1 MIPLLLFPLFESAL
15 NRVLQLDPAA
25 ASRLQALNN
34 TSLAIQIK
42 PIEKPIRFIVL
53 EGKLCLENADT
64 PPTVT
69 ISGELS
75 SFVEAHLNKDQV
87 RAGLLQISGDIG
99 AAQRW
104 QLLFSDLQ
112 PDWEEKLSEFVGDI
126 AAHQIGNVLR
136 SLQAWGKSSVAH
148 VMSSAAQYA
157 QEERNWIVSRNELSH
172 FYKDVDRLRD
182 DAERLFAKARQKGI
196 RL

>member
-1 MIPLLLFPLFESAL
+1 MIPILLYPLFETAL

-25 ASRLQALNN
+25 APRLAELQN
-34 TSLAIQIK
+34 TSLAIYIK
-42 PIEKPIRFIVL
+42 PFEKPIRFIVL
-53 EGKLCLENADT
+53 DGKLCLENSDT

-75 SFVEAHLNKDQV
+75 SFVEAHLNQDTM

-104 QLLFSDLQ
+104 QQLFSDLQ
-112 PDWEEKLSEFVGDI
+112 PDWEQKLSDYVGDI

-136 SLQAWGKSSVAH
+136 SLQAWGKSSAEH
-148 VMSSAAQYA
+148 LMSSAAQYA
-157 QEERNWIVSRNELSH
+157 QEERNWLVSGAELEH
-172 FYKDVDRLRD
+172 FYRDVDRLRD
-182 DAERLFAKARQKGI
+182 DAERLLAKARQKGI
-196 RL
+196 QL